1 MTNITKEK
9 QSHRCR
15 GQIVARGG
23 KGRGMSE
30 IVEGNKRYKLAVIK

>member
-9 QSHRCR
+9 QYHRYR
-15 GQIVARGG
+15 GQIIAREE

-30 IVEGNKRYKLAVIK
+30 IVEGN

>member
-9 QSHRCR
+9 QNHRYR
-15 GQIVARGG
+15 GQIVVRGE

-30 IVEGNKRYKLAVIK
+30 LVEGN